1 MSSADGWLVEG
12 ESPKQAPG
20 LCREKRRPK
29 TGEGRAYTQNPTTA
43 QARGLARGRGFPMGA
58 GRLPNSPGA
67 ESGMQDPQDALDASA
82 EDPGK
87 SRTNRSEGACS
98 RLTGLGASCSGVLA

>member
-43 QARGLARGRGFPMGA
+43 QARDRARASQLFRQG
-58 GRLPNSPGA
+58 GRLRHSEGEPGHA
-67 ESGMQDPQDALDASA
+67 ETAKRGAVRPRAGAHTNGSQGAAALDRPRA
-82 EDPGK
+82 E
-87 SRTNRSEGACS
+87 
-98 RLTGLGASCSGVLA
+98 L